1 MLEMETKLTDKYGPL
16 PSRDEKD
23 MLMAKWAEKHS
34 RPFHDRWKEFKSECD
49 RDLDLLEPLYLF
61 WQTIRNETEE

>member
-34 RPFHDRWKEFKSECD
+34 RPF